1 MTEDTLA
8 GGHIRVGEPADLED
22 DQQSSHWR
30 KEDCQ
35 ESEQKMDKSQN
46 CQPKHPEPKKKVNLK
61 QSDLD
66 IFRFSILCMC
76 IVNCGQLIGKQ
87 LGC

>member
-8 GGHIRVGEPADLED
+8 GGHVRVGEPADLED

-35 ESEQKMDKSQN
+35 ESE
-46 CQPKHPEPKKKVNLK
+46 
-61 QSDLD
+61 
-66 IFRFSILCMC
+66 
-76 IVNCGQLIGKQ
+76 
-87 LGC
+87 